1 VSAPE
6 KAKQLESEAN
16 ERAKQRMEEIKSKSP
31 DLFNFLMEIKQRF
44 GGGKITRIKFYD

>member
-1 VSAPE
+1 MTAPE

-31 DLFNFLMEIKQRF
+31 DLYNFLMEVKQRF
-44 GGGKITRIKFYD
+44 GSGVIKRITWL